1 MARRP
6 VNPPVPGPSLT
17 IPAHLWRKLTAHLFP
32 GDRAEHGAVLL
43 AGWANGPRG
52 LRLLARDLITARD
65 GTDYL
70 PGQYGHR
77 ALSATFVRDAALR
90 ARDEHSAYIPVHNHG
105 GTATVAFSPTDLA
118 SHQRGY
124 PALRQLTS
132 TPVCALVL
140 AEHAAAGDLW
150 LPDGTRT
157 HLSEIVVPGNNLLRL
172 RPRPAPA
179 SAPTAGSHYARQE
192 LLFGEIGQQAFR
204 EMRAAVVGLG
214 GAGTLLTEGLAR
226 LGVGHLVLVDD
237 DTVED
242 SNLPRLAGAEQGD
255 VGRPKTRLAA
265 RLARRAQPGI
275 GLTVLDKRVEDP
287 DARQALTQCDWIFL
301 AADGAAARHWTNAT
315 VQQYLVPATQ
325 VGVKI
330 PVREGVVGQIHA
342 VARLV
347 LPGTGCLRCD
357 GLINPTDLAVDMMN
371 PADRAAAQY
380 VPGVPAASVMPLNML
395 AVGEALTHFMHA
407 VTCLHDED
415 LDIAGV
421 VHRPRSRER
430 DMFLSRQDD
439 QCRWCSP
446 CAQLGRGD
454 SQSQLAVR

>member
-6 VNPPVPGPSLT
+6 VNPPAPGPSLT
-17 IPAHLWRKLTAHLFP
+17 IPAHLWGQLRAHLFP

-43 AGWANGPRG
+43 AGWADGPRG

-65 GTDYL
+65 GIDYL

-105 GTATVAFSPTDLA
+105 GTTAVGFSATDLA

-124 PALRQLTS
+124 PALRQLTG

-140 AEHAAAGDLW
+140 AEQAAAGDLW

-157 HLSEIVVPGNNLLRL
+157 HLAEVTVPGNNLLRL

-179 SAPTAGSHYARQE
+179 GTSISGSRYARQE
-192 LLFGEIGQQAFR
+192 LLFGEVGQRAFR
-204 EMRAAVVGLG
+204 EMRVAVVGLG

-242 SNLPRLAGAEQGD
+242 SNLPRLVGAEQGD
-255 VGRPKTRLAA
+255 VGRLKTELAA
-265 RLARRAQPGI
+265 RLARRAQPGV

-287 DARQALTQCDWIFL
+287 AARHELTQCDWIFL
-301 AADGAAARHWTNAT
+301 AADGAAARYWVNAT
-315 VQQYLVPATQ
+315 AQGYLVPATQ

-330 PVREGVVGQIHA
+330 PVHQGVVGQIH
-342 VARLV
+342 VVSRLV

-357 GLINPTDLAVDMMN
+357 GLINPTDLAIDMMN

-395 AVGEALTHFMHA
+395 AVGEALSHFMHA

-421 VHRPRSRER
+421 LHRPRSRER
-430 DMFLSRQDD
+430 DIVLSRRDD

-446 CAQLGRGD
+446 RTGLGRGG
-454 SQSQLAVR
+454 RCG

>member
-6 VNPPVPGPSLT
+6 VNPPAPGPSLI
-17 IPAHLWRKLTAHLFP
+17 IPAHLWGKLTAHLFP
-32 GDRAEHGAVLL
+32 GDHAEHGAVLL

-105 GTATVAFSPTDLA
+105 GTTTVAFSPTDLT
-118 SHQRGY
+118 SHERGY
-124 PALRQLTS
+124 PALRQLTG
-132 TPVCALVL
+132 TPVCALVMT
-140 AEHAAAGDLW
+140 EQAAAGDLW

-157 HLSEIVVPGNNLLRL
+157 HLAEVVVPGNNLLRL
-172 RPRPAPA
+172 RPRPASTGPLF
-179 SAPTAGSHYARQE
+179 TGGRYARQE
-192 LLFGEIGQQAFR
+192 LLFGEVGQQALHGTR
-204 EMRAAVVGLG
+204 VAIVGLG

-237 DTVED
+237 DTVEE
-242 SNLPRLAGAEQGD
+242 SNLARLAGADQRD
-255 VGRPKTRLAA
+255 VGRPKTEVAV

-275 GLTVLDKRVEDP
+275 GLTALESRVEDP
-287 DARQALTQCDWIFL
+287 DARHELTQCDWIFL

-330 PVREGVVGQIHA
+330 PVRHGVVGQIHA
-342 VARLV
+342 ATRLV
-347 LPGTGCLRCD
+347 MPGTGCMWCD
-357 GLINPTDLAVDMMN
+357 GLIDPTDLAIDMMN
-371 PADRAAAQY
+371 PSDRAAAQY

-395 AVGEALTHFMHA
+395 AVGEALTHFLHA

-421 VHRPRSRER
+421 LHRPLSRER
-430 DMFLSRQDD
+430 DVLLSRRDD
-439 QCRWCSP
+439 QCRWCSSG
-446 CAQLGRGD
+446 AQLARGD
-454 SQSQLAVR
+454 SQRQHGAH

>member
-1 MARRP
+1 MARRA
-6 VNPPVPGPSLT
+6 VNPPASGPSLT
-17 IPAHLWRKLTAHLFP
+17 IPAHLWGQLRAHLFP

-43 AGWANGPRG
+43 AGWAEGPRG

-65 GTDYL
+65 GTDYI

-90 ARDEHSAYIPVHNHG
+90 ARGEHSAYIPVHNHG
-105 GTATVAFSPTDLA
+105 GTTAVAFSDTDMA

-124 PALRQLTS
+124 PALLQLTG

-140 AEHAAAGDLW
+140 TEQAAAGDLW

-157 HLSEIVVPGNNLLRL
+157 HLAEVTVPGNNLLRL
-172 RPRPAPA
+172 RPRTA
-179 SAPTAGSHYARQE
+179 STGAPTAGGRYARQE
-192 LLFGEIGQQAFR
+192 LLFGEVGQNAFR
-204 EMRAAVVGLG
+204 GMRVAVVGLG

-237 DTVED
+237 DIVVE
-242 SNLPRLAGAEQGD
+242 SNLPRLAGADQGD
-255 VGRPKTRLAA
+255 VGRPKTELAA

-287 DARQALTQCDWIFL
+287 GARHELTQCDWIFL

-315 VQQYLVPATQ
+315 VQQYLIPATQ

-330 PVREGVVGQIHA
+330 PVRQGIVGQIHA

-347 LPGTGCLRCD
+347 LPGTGCLWCD

-407 VTCLHDED
+407 VTCLHEQD

-421 VHRPRSRER
+421 LHRPRSRER
-430 DMFLSRQDD
+430 DMLLSRQDD

-446 CAQLGRGD
+446 HAQLGQGD
-454 SQSQLAVR
+454 SQFQQAG